1 MITETKK
8 CYNQKDIIAI
18 VSRDTGCSMQ
28 DTAKIL
34 NALCGVV
41 KEKFSDETD
50 CVEMK
55 LFPGLK
61 ITSRYVPSDQSKS
74 NLSDY
79 IKSSDMLFLSA
90 EFSRRFKESI
100 REQHK
105 QQKSG

>member
-1 MITETKK
+1 MIPETKK
-8 CYNQKDIIAI
+8 CYNQKDIVAI

-41 KEKFSDETD
+41 KDKFSDEND
-50 CVEMK
+50 FVEMK

-100 REQHK
+100 RKQHE
-105 QQKSG
+105 QQKGG